1 MVPVAREPAR
11 LSGQGRRRR
20 GRRRPNPAPGAWL
33 PGSLE
38 DGHNRLSERK
48 WAMSAVSPESRRA
61 SANLPGSARDQQA
74 NGAAGPPGQTEGD
87 GQDEAVPA
95 AADFGP
101 NEALVDELYQ
111 RYLNDPASV
120 DRAWWNFFADYR
132 PTSGGARLEQAA
144 VEKPPAGPGTPT
156 WPQAAATGQVTAA
169 APAAP
174 PAPVAA
180 PAAADPAAAPTVPP
194 APPAA
199 AGEPKA
205 SSPAPAGLAPDTP
218 APGSPAPAGLAPGSP
233 APGGLAPASPA
244 PASPAPGG
252 RPRRPARGPR
262 RTPNRSGFAA
272 PARGRRPT

>member
-1 MVPVAREPAR
+1 
-11 LSGQGRRRR
+11 
-20 GRRRPNPAPGAWL
+20 
-33 PGSLE
+33 
-38 DGHNRLSERK
+38 
-48 WAMSAVSPESRRA
+48 MSAVSPEPRRA

-74 NGAAGPPGQTEGD
+74 NGAAGPPGQAEGD
-87 GQDEAVPA
+87 GQDEAVPAAA

-132 PTSGGARLEQAA
+132 PTSGGARQEQAA
-144 VEKPPAGPGTPT
+144 GEKPPAGPGAPT
-156 WPQAAATGQVTAA
+156 WPQAEATGQVTAA

-174 PAPVAA
+174 PAPAAA
-180 PAAADPAAAPTVPP
+180 PAAAPTAPP

-205 SSPAPAGLAPDTP
+205 SSPAPASPAPGTP
-218 APGSPAPAGLAPGSP
+218 APGS
-233 APGGLAPASPA
+233 LAPASPAPGTPAPGSLA

-252 RPRRPARGPR
+252 PAPAARGLQ
-262 RTPNRSGFAA
+262 RTPNRPGFAA

>member
-1 MVPVAREPAR
+1 MVRER
-11 LSGQGRRRR
+11 HS
-20 GRRRPNPAPGAWL
+20 RRPDGTGRARACAAVWPGPPAPRAAAAEPAPGARL

-95 AADFGP
+95 AAADFGP

-132 PTSGGARLEQAA
+132 PTSGGARQEQAA
-144 VEKPPAGPGTPT
+144 VEKPPAGPGT
-156 WPQAAATGQVTAA
+156 AN
-169 APAAP
+169 PAAGRGHRAGHRGGP
-174 PAPVAA
+174 GRPARAVAA
-180 PAAADPAAAPTVPP
+180 PAAAIPPRHRRSRPPRPRQRASRRRAARHPPGWHPPPRLPAARHPR
-194 APPAA
+194 
-199 AGEPKA
+199 AG
-205 SSPAPAGLAPDTP
+205 TRQ
-218 APGSPAPAGLAPGSP
+218 PGSRRAG
-233 APGGLAPASPA
+233 
-244 PASPAPGG
+244 
-252 RPRRPARGPR
+252 AR
-262 RTPNRSGFAA
+262 
-272 PARGRRPT
+272 